1 MYPVASYGLG
11 FTRVGVRARSF
22 ASRFHSHDV
31 SKGSLYAM
39 AQSIAMKE
47 MEVVMGAGLGW
58 FCGLCLACLRKY

>member
-1 MYPVASYGLG
+1 M
-11 FTRVGVRARSF
+11 RVRSF

-47 MEVVMGAGLGW
+47 MEVVMGAGLGL